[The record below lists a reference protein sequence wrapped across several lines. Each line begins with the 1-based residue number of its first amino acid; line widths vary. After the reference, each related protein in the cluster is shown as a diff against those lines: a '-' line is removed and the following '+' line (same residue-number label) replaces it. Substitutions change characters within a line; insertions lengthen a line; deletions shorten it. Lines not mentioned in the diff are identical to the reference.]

1 MKAHF
6 LYIILSILTM
16 NQLSAQSGQTT
27 SISEDLPYHQ
37 IPDYPELYSPGSVA
51 ARMVDALGYRF
62 YWATRGLTE
71 GDLAFKPSEKARNSM
86 ETITHIYV
94 LSSTML
100 SGVRGEV
107 NSKPNEMV
115 SFEETRKA
123 TLENLQSASNILKE
137 GGDVEN
143 YKLVF
148 KRGEETT
155 EYPFWNLLNGPL
167 ADAIYHTGQLVT
179 FRRSSGNPMHPGV
192 NVMKGKTKE

>member
-1 MKAHF
+1 MKLSIVF
-6 LYIILSILTM
+6 IILSIVGM
-16 NQLSAQSGQTT
+16 NQISAQSGQGA

-37 IPDYPELYSPGSVA
+37 IPEYPESYSPGSVA

-62 YWATRGLTE
+62 YWATQGLTQE
-71 GDLAFKPSEKARNSM
+71 DLAFKPSEKARNSM

-100 SGVRGEV
+100 SGIKREV
-107 NSKPNEMV
+107 NSKPKEL
-115 SFEETRKA
+115 STFEETRKA
-123 TLENLQSASNILKE
+123 TLENLQSASNILK
-137 GGDVEN
+137 GGKDVEN

-148 KRGEETT
+148 KRGDQTT

-179 FRRSSGNPMHPGV
+179 LRRSSGNPMHPGV
-192 NVMKGKTKE
+192 NVMRGKTKE